1 MISEEQ
7 KQKQREERM
16 KFLALLNKKQIF
28 SRVSE
33 QPVVFVDDIDDETLP
48 QDKAYSDGIL
58 MLDYVA
64 NVEDDI
70 QQMYSILK
78 DGSYCNMEDFYTK
91 HHAFDDGETFNEEIE
106 RLMADIPSQNKNVTE
121 KST

>member
-78 DGSYCNMEDFYTK
+78 DGSYCNMEDFY
-91 HHAFDDGETFNEEIE
+91 ERTFFRIIQISN
-106 RLMADIPSQNKNVTE
+106 
-121 KST
+121 